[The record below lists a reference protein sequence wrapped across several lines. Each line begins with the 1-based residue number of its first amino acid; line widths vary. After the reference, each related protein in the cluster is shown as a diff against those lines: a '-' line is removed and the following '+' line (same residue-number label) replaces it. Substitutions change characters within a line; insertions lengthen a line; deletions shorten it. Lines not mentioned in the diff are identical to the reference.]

1 MDVAF
6 VYPGY
11 ESLGVEML
19 SAALK
24 QAGHR
29 TKLVFEPALF
39 DDPYIRLSPVNRW
52 LGFRGATL
60 DKIRALKPDLV
71 CFSVTSFLYQWGL
84 ATARAIKEVSPVPIA
99 FGGIHPT
106 VEPLEVISHPE
117 VDYVV
122 RAEGEHTLVELVRAL
137 ESGDVS
143 AARLRQIP
151 SLVFR
156 DGSEPVSNPMR
167 PLWSG
172 LDELPPPDKQIY
184 WEEHPLF
191 RIGYNTFA
199 QRGCPERCS
208 FCYKT
213 ALRRVIDSPTYEW
226 RRAPEHVVEEIER
239 NRGEADIHFIRFID
253 DNFTT
258 NPTWLRDFA
267 ELYGSRLKIPFWTQV
282 HPGAI
287 TPLTSQLLK
296 QSGCV
301 DVQMGVQSLNEDVRS
316 GILKRSES
324 IKRVERA
331 IELLHEAGITV
342 AVDHILSVPGQ
353 TEEDLRNTVR
363 FYLDNPVAR
372 INVFWLAYLPGTDM
386 TEEAIAS
393 GEVGDELARRIR
405 TGEAAPSV
413 LTGGHLFRRSN
424 ARFQTLLILAGLLP
438 ARWTRFLLAHR
449 LERFLPYAGTIVS
462 TVATY
467 WLSYKTKGARNDLY
481 RIWTRIK
488 YRDYLVRK
496 LTGRTFRPEHVRW
509 SEPDPAAGAP
519 RGGMRVANAA

>member
-29 TKLVFEPALF
+29 TKLIFEPALF
-39 DDPYIRLSPVNRW
+39 DDPYIRLAPLDRW
-52 LGFRGATL
+52 MSFRGATL
-60 DKIRALKPDLV
+60 RKIEALQPDLV

-84 ATARAIKEVSPVPIA
+84 ATARAIRTVSRAPIA

-106 VEPLEVISHPE
+106 VEPKEVISRPE

-122 RAEGEHTLVELVRAL
+122 RAEGEHALVALCSAL
-137 ESGDVS
+137 EAGDTS

-151 SLVFR
+151 SLLFK
-156 DGSEPVSNPMR
+156 DNGQPVENPMR

-172 LDELPPPDKQIY
+172 LDELPAPDKEIY
-184 WEEHPLF
+184 YEEHPLF

-213 ALRRVIDSPTYEW
+213 ALRRIADAPSYEW
-226 RRAPEHVVEEIER
+226 RRSPEHVVEEIER
-239 NRGEADIHFIRFID
+239 NRGKADIHFIRFID

-258 NPTWLRDFA
+258 NPSWLREFA
-267 ELYGSRLKIPFWTQV
+267 ATYGSRLKIPFWTQV

-287 TPLTSQLLK
+287 TPLTSKLLK
-296 QSGCV
+296 ESGCV
-301 DVQMGVQSLNEDVRS
+301 DVQMGVQTLNEEVRS
-316 GILKRSES
+316 GMLKRSES
-324 IKRVERA
+324 IHRVERA
-331 IELLHEAGITV
+331 IAQLRDVGITV

-386 TEEAIAS
+386 TEDAIAS
-393 GEVGDELARRIR
+393 GDVDGELARQIR

-413 LTGGHLFRRSN
+413 LTGGHRFRQSN
-424 ARFQTLLILAGLLP
+424 ARFQSLLILAGLLP
-438 ARWTRFLLAHR
+438 HRWTRFVLDHR
-449 LERFLPYAGTIVS
+449 LERFLPYAGTVLS

-481 RIWTRIK
+481 RVWTRIK
-488 YRDYLVRK
+488 YRDYLVRR
-496 LTGRTFRPEHVRW
+496 LLGRTVRAEQLRW
-509 SEPDPAAGAP
+509 SEPGSAGRP
-519 RGGMRVANAA
+519 VANAA